1 MVTIEI
7 LRGESLVIQ
16 NGDAPQYESPK
27 LRIEVISEEFD
38 VLYLFE
44 LTKTQAE
51 TLAAVLSILAKQ
63 LD

>member
-1 MVTIEI
+1 MVIIEI
-7 LRGESLVIQ
+7 LRGESLVVQ
-16 NGDAPQYESPK
+16 NGNAPQYESPK

-44 LTKTQAE
+44 LTKPQAE
-51 TLAAVLSILAKQ
+51 TLAAVLLVMAKQ

>member
-7 LRGESLVIQ
+7 LRGESLVVQ
-16 NGDAPQYESPK
+16 NGDTPQYESKK

-44 LTKTQAE
+44 LTKPQAE
-51 TLAAVLSILAKQ
+51 TLAAVLLVMAKQ

>member
-7 LRGESLVIQ
+7 LE
-16 NGDAPQYESPK
+16 NKE
-27 LRIEVISEEFD
+27 ISMDWHDDSIDIALISDGKIMEGLTF
-38 VLYLFE
+38 Y

-51 TLAAVLSILAKQ
+51 TLAAVLSVMAKQ